1 MSHPLV
7 VHFRY
12 APPETVYVGRPGKW
26 GNPFEIGKHG
36 TRAEVI
42 AKYEKYLR
50 NRPDLMEALPE
61 LKGKLLGCWCAPKPC
76 HADVLARLANQ

>member
-1 MSHPLV
+1 MNHPNV
-7 VHFRY
+7 VHFRF
-12 APPETVYVGRPGKW
+12 APQGTIYVGRPGKW

-42 AKYEKYLR
+42 AKYEKYLQ
-50 NRPDLMEALPE
+50 NRPDLLEALPE

-76 HADVLARLANQ
+76 HADVLARLANA